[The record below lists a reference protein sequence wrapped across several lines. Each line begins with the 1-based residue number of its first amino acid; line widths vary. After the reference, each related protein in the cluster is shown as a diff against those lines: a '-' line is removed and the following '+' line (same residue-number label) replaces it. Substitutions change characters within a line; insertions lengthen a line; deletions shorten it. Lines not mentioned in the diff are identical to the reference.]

1 MIDPLD
7 ALRRQAKTLH
17 KSYETGDRAAIAR
30 VDLIKPR
37 DSGPLRRADFLHV
50 VARENSFATWPEMKL
65 AVETRG
71 MDRAAKQQRLKI
83 ALFHGQV
90 HVVQRLMWDTPDL
103 ADDAFGL
110 QVALYD
116 LDAVRRVLADDP
128 SAAVQ
133 SYGPRRAILHLAF
146 SPMLRAWPHKEA
158 DMLAI
163 AELLVSHGA
172 NVNDGF
178 PSQAGS
184 DHLLSTLYGAIG
196 HAGNMP
202 LAQWL
207 LDHGADPDDNESL
220 YHATELGHHEGLKML
235 LAADAKPEGTNALF
249 RAMDADDP
257 TMVEMLL
264 AAGAD
269 PNEDNGGMTAL
280 HHAALR
286 RTSPEVCQLLF
297 AAGADQT
304 IMRKGVTAYACAR
317 VFGNAPLAKKL
328 DPTPLSPEEALLAAA
343 ADNAVP
349 DGVFIDP
356 AKVPE
361 VYANILRE
369 VLSFPENMAHLQ
381 ALVALGMPWDQPDT
395 ISVTP
400 VQTAGWEGLPDVM
413 AFFLSLKPDLGH
425 VNGYGGTLLSTIIHG
440 SENNPKR
447 TERDHLTCLELAL
460 KEGVALPRRAIDF
473 AGEPDVAEF
482 LADWATR
489 YPGQVVEHGIV

>member
-1 MIDPLD
+1 MTDPLD

-30 VDLIKPR
+30 VHLIRPR
-37 DSGPLRRADFLHV
+37 DSGPLKRADFLHV

-65 AVETRG
+65 AVETGG

-83 ALFHGQV
+83 ALFHGQAQ
-90 HVVQRLMWDTPDL
+90 VVQRLMWDTPDL
-103 ADDAFGL
+103 ANDAFGL
-110 QVALYD
+110 QVAIYD
-116 LDAVRRVLADDP
+116 LEAVRHVLADDP
-128 SAAVQ
+128 RAAVQ
-133 SYGPRRAILHLAF
+133 SYGQRRAILHLAF
-146 SPMLRAWPHKEA
+146 SPMLRVWPHKEA

-178 PSQAGS
+178 PAEVGS
-184 DHLLSTLYGAIG
+184 DHLLSALYGAIG

-207 LDHGADPDDNESL
+207 LDHGANPDDNESL
-220 YHATELGHHEGLKML
+220 YHATELGHHEGLQML
-235 LAADAKPEGTNALF
+235 LAAGAKPEGTNALL

-257 TMVEMLL
+257 IMVDMLL

-269 PNEDNGGMTAL
+269 PNEDNGAMTAL

-286 RTSPEVCQLLF
+286 RSSPAVFRSLL

-304 IMRKGVTAYACAR
+304 IKRKGVTAYGYAR
-317 VFGNAPLAKKL
+317 VFGNAALAELL
-328 DPTPLSPEEALLAAA
+328 DPAPLDTEETLLAAA
-343 ADNAVP
+343 ADGTVP

-356 AKVPE
+356 AKVPD

-369 VLSFPENMAHLQ
+369 VLGFPENMQHLQ
-381 ALVALGMPWDQPDT
+381 ALVALGMPWDQPDPAN
-395 ISVTP
+395 VTP
-400 VQTAGWEGLPDVM
+400 VQLAGWEGLPDVM
-413 AFFLSLKPDLGH
+413 AFFLGLKPDLGH

-447 TERDHLTCLELAL
+447 AERDHLACLALAL
-460 KEGVALPRRAIDF
+460 KEGVALPRRAVEF
-473 AGEPDVAEF
+473 AGEPEVAEF
-482 LADWATR
+482 LADWAAR
-489 YPGQVVEHGIV
+489 YPGQVVEHGIA